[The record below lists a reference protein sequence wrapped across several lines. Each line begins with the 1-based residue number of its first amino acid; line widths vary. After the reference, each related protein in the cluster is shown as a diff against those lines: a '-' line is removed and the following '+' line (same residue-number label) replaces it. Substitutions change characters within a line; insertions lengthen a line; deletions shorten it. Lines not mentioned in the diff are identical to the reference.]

1 MDILKTI
8 RVLDVSAFVTGP
20 LTGMLLGDFGAE
32 VIKVESPDGGDP
44 LRAYYG
50 EDLYSPNYQ
59 SQNRNKRSI
68 TLDYTKAAGLEV
80 LHRLAADVDVFIVN
94 SRPGVVDK
102 RSIDYET
109 IRKINP
115 KVIYCSITGFGKDGP
130 YALRP
135 AFDNVGQAISGWSS
149 RVRYGD
155 DPRVASPLVA
165 DPATAYFATMGVLAA
180 LYERERSGEGRL
192 VEVNMLESMLTALV
206 EPITRYFVT
215 GDVPHPLER
224 AAISQAYN
232 LTCKDGKR
240 IGLHASALDKFFY
253 AMCEAVGRPDMI
265 STYPKR
271 DDRVRGY
278 EEIAAIL
285 ATIFRERTRDE
296 WMPILEKAGF
306 PFAPQYELDELE
318 HDEQVRHLES
328 FHTIADGRGRPVRMI
343 RRPVWIDGSRDV
355 AHRAPPLLG
364 EHTDEI
370 LRQAG
375 FDGERIEAL
384 RQGGVI

>member
-8 RVLDVSAFVTGP
+8 RVLDIGAFVTGP

-32 VIKVESPDGGDP
+32 VIKIESPKGGDP

-50 EDLYSPNYQ
+50 DDLYSPNYQ

-68 TLDYTKAAGLEV
+68 TLDYTTPAGLEV
-80 LHRLAADVDVFIVN
+80 LHRLAVDVDVVIVN
-94 SRPGVVDK
+94 SRPGIAEK
-102 RSIDYET
+102 RSIDFAT

-115 KVIYCSITGFGKDGP
+115 RVIYCSITGFGKDGP
-130 YALRP
+130 YAQRP
-135 AFDNVGQAISGWSS
+135 AFDNVGQAISGWGS

-155 DPRVASPLVA
+155 DPRIASPLVA

-180 LYERERSGEGRL
+180 LYERERTGEGRL
-192 VEVNMLESMLTALV
+192 VEVNMLEAMLTALV

-215 GDVPHPLER
+215 GDVPHPMER

-253 AMCEAVGRPDMI
+253 AMCEAISRPDMI
-265 STYPKR
+265 EKYPKR

-278 EEIAAIL
+278 EDIAIEL
-285 ATIFRERTRDE
+285 AAAFQQRTRAE
-296 WMPILEKAGF
+296 WMPILENAGF

-318 HDEQVRHLES
+318 HDEQIKHLGS
-328 FHTIADGRGRPVRMI
+328 FYTIADGRGRPVRMI
-343 RRPVWIDGSRDV
+343 RRPIWIDGSRDV
-355 AHRAPPLLG
+355 DHRAPPLLG
-364 EHTDEI
+364 EHTDEV
-370 LRQAG
+370 LRGVG
-375 FDGERIEAL
+375 FDDQRIGAL
-384 RQGGVI
+384 RKAGVI